1 MIFPRLTLSSES
13 NIIKWAS
20 QLVNPLERNR
30 DEIFSSFIR
39 QDNGGTIRVN
49 GRIQVNQNFTDPDV
63 SETDRVGEIRY
74 NASTSKFQGFN
85 GSGWQDFH

>member
-20 QLVNPLERNR
+20 QLVNALERNR